1 MLGLPALGLTY
12 VATHSVPLQFA
23 VAFAL
28 VLVAQPMAARRF
40 GKAVDPAAVRELAK
54 RGPMYAFFAAAFRG
68 GTMAIFGIVLV
79 AFARLECQ

>member
-1 MLGLPALGLTY
+1 
-12 VATHSVPLQFA
+12 
-23 VAFAL
+23 
-28 VLVAQPMAARRF
+28 MAARRF